1 VPNAAIPGRWINAI
15 DLRVGDIWFTRDGR
29 RVPVTNVSV
38 RHVQMKVDHLQVEGL
53 HNDAVGH
60 TGVLVPNSSGSVNP
74 RVVVRQSP
82 TDANRLFFDFDPA
95 APGGRGGASVRL
107 DPGQGLASIDGVH
120 KNVSLPARSTG
131 GLLAE
136 GLQQGGMP
144 KPSILEG
151 FNVERT
157 TASAL
162 AAGGNGQ
169 GTLIGTMLEDA
180 AGALGGTVTRW
191 EPIKDGNIW
200 HLRVHIS
207 YP

>member
-1 VPNAAIPGRWINAI
+1 
-15 DLRVGDIWFTRDGR
+15 
-29 RVPVTNVSV
+29 
-38 RHVQMKVDHLQVEGL
+38 MKVYSRQVEGP
-53 HNDAVGH
+53 HNYAVGH
-60 TGVLVPNSSGSVNP
+60 TGILVHNSSGNVRP
-74 RVVVRQSP
+74 RVAVRQSP
-82 TDANRLFFDFDPA
+82 TDANRLFFAFDAA
-95 APGGRGGASVRL
+95 APGGRGGASVRV
-107 DPGQGLASIDGVH
+107 DPGQRLASIDGVH
-120 KNVSLPARSTG
+120 KNVGVPPRSTG

-136 GLQQGGMP
+136 GLRQTGMP
-144 KPSILEG
+144 KPGVLEG

-169 GTLIGTMLEDA
+169 GTLIGNMLEDA
-180 AGALGGTVTRW
+180 ARALGGTVARW